1 MNATETPTPLIGSQY
16 EAGDIAWTLTS
27 TALVWLMIP
36 GIGYFYSGMARSKNA
51 LSLIMLSCCSIA
63 VVTFQWFLFGY
74 SLAFSKSANSF
85 IGNFDNAFLRG
96 VLDAPSVGSS
106 RIPDVVFMLYQ
117 GMFACLTPALAIGA
131 AAERGRI
138 LPTLVFIFLWTTF
151 VYDFI
156 ACWTWNP
163 AGWSYVMGGLDFAG
177 GTPVHISS
185 GGAALAYAIVLGRRS
200 GDHRDFRP
208 HSMSNVVI
216 GTCFIW
222 FGWFGFNGGSAL
234 SANLRA
240 AMACVVTNLAASVGG
255 ITWVLLDYRHERK
268 LSVLGFCSG
277 AVSGLVAITPGSGFV
292 SPASSVA
299 IGFLGACACNLAVR
313 LKHSLKYDDAFDVF
327 AVHGIGGI
335 VGNLLTGIFAQ
346 SWVAALDGVTVIDG
360 GWLDGH
366 WMQIVHQLA
375 DSAAGLGWSFTV
387 TYLIL
392 VIMNKIPGLN
402 LRAKAINEHRGL
414 DLAELGEMAYGYVN
428 EKAASVEGVD
438 HSMEIGQAGGSGV
451 SQSSVSI
458 NEIKIGSVSTLGRH
472 PSDDA
477 QVQVQPQS
485 H

>member
-1 MNATETPTPLIGSQY
+1 MNTTEPAAPLIGSQY
-16 EAGDIAWTLTS
+16 QSGDIAWTLAS

-51 LSLIMLSCCSIA
+51 LSLIMLSCCSVA
-63 VVTFQWFLFGY
+63 VVSFQWFLFGY
-74 SLAFSKSANSF
+74 SLAFSKSGTSF
-85 IGNFDNAFLRG
+85 IGNFENAFFRN
-96 VLDAPSVGSS
+96 VLDQPSVGSS
-106 RIPDVVFMLYQ
+106 KIPDIVFMLFQ
-117 GMFACLTPALAIGA
+117 GMFAALTPALAIGA

-156 ACWTWNP
+156 ACWTWSAN
-163 AGWSYVMGGLDFAG
+163 GWSFVMGGLDFAG

-185 GGAALAYAIVLGRRS
+185 GAAALAYAIVLGKRS
-200 GDHRDFRP
+200 GDQKDFRP

-255 ITWVLLDYRHERK
+255 ITWVLLDYRHDRK

-277 AVSGLVAITPGSGFV
+277 AVAGLVSITPGSGYV

-299 IGFLGACACNLAVR
+299 IGFLGACACNMAVR
-313 LKHSLKYDDAFDVF
+313 LKHYLKYDDAFDVF
-327 AVHGIGGI
+327 AVHGVGGI

-346 SWVAALDGVTVIDG
+346 SWVAALDGTTVIKG

-366 WMQIVHQLA
+366 WMQLAYQLA
-375 DSAAGLGWSFTV
+375 DSAAGMGWSFVV

-392 VIMNKIPGLN
+392 VIMNKIPGLT
-402 LRAKAINEHRGL
+402 LRAKAANEHRGL
-414 DLAELGEMAYGYVN
+414 DLAELGEPAYGHWDDQ
-428 EKAASVEGVD
+428 KAVPLMKTSLLCVMSLKI
-438 HSMEIGQAGGSGV
+438 HPRLQFMELTV
-451 SQSSVSI
+451 LRRLLEV
-458 NEIKIGSVSTLGRH
+458 RYC
-472 PSDDA
+472 
-477 QVQVQPQS
+477 
-485 H
+485 

>member
-1 MNATETPTPLIGSQY
+1 MNVSEPEPLIGSEY
-16 EAGDIAWTLTS
+16 EAGDIAWTLAS

-51 LSLIMLSCCSIA
+51 LSLIMLSCCSVA

-74 SLAFSKSANSF
+74 SLAFSKTGGRI
-85 IGNFDNAFLRG
+85 IGNFDNAFFRG
-96 VLDAPSVGSS
+96 VLDSPSVGSAK
-106 RIPDVVFMLYQ
+106 IPDIVFMIFQ
-117 GMFACLTPALAIGA
+117 CMFAALTPALAIGA

-156 ACWTWNP
+156 ACWTWSGN
-163 AGWSYVMGGLDFAG
+163 GWSYVMGGLDFAG

-185 GGAALAYAIVLGRRS
+185 GGAALAYALVLGRRS
-200 GDHRDFRP
+200 GDQKDFRP

-216 GTCFIW
+216 GTCFLW

-255 ITWVLLDYRHERK
+255 ITWVLLDYRHDRK

-277 AVSGLVAITPGSGFV
+277 AVAGLVAITPGSGYV

-299 IGFLGACACNLAVR
+299 IGFLGACACNMAVR
-313 LKHSLKYDDAFDVF
+313 LKHYLKYDDAFDVF

-335 VGNLLTGIFAQ
+335 VGNILTGVFAQ
-346 SWVAALDGVTVIDG
+346 SWVAALDGVTVING
-360 GWLDGH
+360 GWLDKN
-366 WMQIVHQLA
+366 WIQVPYQLA
-375 DSAAGLGWSFTV
+375 DSAAGLAWSFGV

-402 LRAKAINEHRGL
+402 LRAKAANEHRGL
-414 DLAELGEMAYGYVN
+414 DLAELGEMAYGHLE
-428 EKAASVEGVD
+428 EKAASVHGVD
-438 HSMEIGQAGGSGV
+438 NSMDIGLAKSG
-451 SQSSVSI
+451 SQSSDSV
-458 NEIKIGSVSTLGRH
+458 NEVKLGSVSTLGRQTTDI
-472 PSDDA
+472 S
-477 QVQVQPQS
+477 S
-485 H
+485 

>member
-1 MNATETPTPLIGSQY
+1 MNTTEPTAPLIGSQY
-16 EAGDIAWTLTS
+16 QSGDIAWTLAS

-51 LSLIMLSCCSIA
+51 LSLIMLSCCSVA

-74 SLAFSKSANSF
+74 SLAFSRSGSAI
-85 IGNFDNAFLRG
+85 IGNFENAFFRG
-96 VLDAPSVGSS
+96 VLDQPSVGSS
-106 RIPDVVFMLYQ
+106 KIPDIVFMLFQ
-117 GMFACLTPALAIGA
+117 GMFAALTPALAIGA

-156 ACWTWNP
+156 ACWTWSAN
-163 AGWSYVMGGLDFAG
+163 GWSFVMGGLDFAG

-185 GGAALAYAIVLGRRS
+185 GAAALAYAIVLGKRS
-200 GDHRDFRP
+200 GDQKDFRP

-234 SANLRA
+234 AANLRA
-240 AMACVVTNLAASVGG
+240 AMACVVTNLSASVGG
-255 ITWVLLDYRHERK
+255 ITWVLLDYRHDRK

-277 AVSGLVAITPGSGFV
+277 AVAGLVSITPGSGYV

-299 IGFLGACACNLAVR
+299 IGFLGACACNMAVR
-313 LKHSLKYDDAFDVF
+313 LKHYLKYDDAFDVF
-327 AVHGIGGI
+327 AVHGVGGI

-346 SWVAALDGVTVIDG
+346 KWVAALDGTTVIKG

-366 WMQIVHQLA
+366 WMQLVYQLA
-375 DSAAGLGWSFTV
+375 DSAAGMGWSFVV

-392 VIMNKIPGLN
+392 VIMNKVPGLT
-402 LRAKAINEHRGL
+402 LRAKAANEHRGL
-414 DLAELGEMAYGYVN
+414 DLAELGEPAYGHLDD
-428 EKAASVEGVD
+428 EKAASIQGVD
-438 HSMEIGQAGGSGV
+438 HSMEIGRSVTGSTD
-451 SQSSVSI
+451 SV
-458 NEIKIGSVSTLGRH
+458 NEVKLGSVSTLGR
-472 PSDDA
+472 
-477 QVQVQPQS
+477 QQ
-485 H
+485 

>member
-1 MNATETPTPLIGSQY
+1 MNSTGTTTQLIGSQY
-16 EAGDIAWTLTS
+16 EAGDIAWTLAS
-27 TALVWLMIP
+27 TGL
-36 GIGYFYSGMARSKNA
+36 
-51 LSLIMLSCCSIA
+51 
-63 VVTFQWFLFGY
+63 WFLFGY
-74 SLAFSKSANSF
+74 SLAFSKTASSI

-96 VLDAPSVGSS
+96 VLDAPSIGSS

-163 AGWSYVMGGLDFAG
+163 AGWSFVMGGLDFAG

-185 GGAALAYAIVLGRRS
+185 GGAALAYALVLGRRS

-216 GTCFIW
+216 GTVFIW

-255 ITWVLLDYRHERK
+255 LTWVLLDYRHERK

-299 IGFLGACACNLAVR
+299 IGFLGALACNMAVR
-313 LKHSLKYDDAFDVF
+313 LKHHLKYDDAFDVF
-327 AVHGIGGI
+327 AVHGVGGI

-346 SWVAALDGVTVIDG
+346 SWVAALDGATVIPG

-366 WMQIVHQLA
+366 WMQFVHQLA
-375 DSAAGLGWSFTV
+375 DSAAGLGWSFVV

-392 VIMNKIPGLN
+392 FIMNKIPGLN
-402 LRAKAINEHRGL
+402 LRAKAIHEHRGL

-428 EKAASVEGVD
+428 EKAASIEGVD
-438 HSMEIGQAGGSGV
+438 HSMEIGQAGGSGA
-451 SQSSVSI
+451 SQSSGSI
-458 NEIKIGSVSTLGRH
+458 NEVKLGSVSTLGRH
-472 PSDDA
+472 PTNAS
-477 QVQVQPQS
+477 QS
-485 H
+485 Q

>member
-1 MNATETPTPLIGSQY
+1 MNATETPAPVIGSQY
-16 EAGDIAWTLTS
+16 EAGDIAWTLAS

-74 SLAFSKSANSF
+74 SLAFSKSANAF
-85 IGNFDNAFLRG
+85 IGNFDNAFFRG

-117 GMFACLTPALAIGA
+117 GMFAALTPALAIGA

-163 AGWSYVMGGLDFAG
+163 AGWSFVM
-177 GTPVHISS
+177 
-185 GGAALAYAIVLGRRS
+185 
-200 GDHRDFRP
+200 
-208 HSMSNVVI
+208 
-216 GTCFIW
+216 
-222 FGWFGFNGGSAL
+222 
-234 SANLRA
+234 
-240 AMACVVTNLAASVGG
+240 G

-313 LKHSLKYDDAFDVF
+313 LKHHLKYDDAFDVF
-327 AVHGIGGI
+327 AVHGVGGI
-335 VGNLLTGIFAQ
+335 VGNLLTGVFAQ
-346 SWVAALDGVTVIDG
+346 SWVAALDGATVIAG

-366 WMQIVHQLA
+366 WMQVVHQLA

-392 VIMNKIPGLN
+392 FIMNKIPGLN
-402 LRAKAINEHRGL
+402 IRAKAINEHRGL

-428 EKAASVEGVD
+428 EKAATVEGVD
-438 HSMEIGQAGGSGV
+438 HSMEVGQAGASGA
-451 SQSSVSI
+451 SQSSDSV

-472 PSDDA
+472 PSE
-477 QVQVQPQS
+477 VGPG

>member
-1 MNATETPTPLIGSQY
+1 MNATETPAPVIGSQY
-16 EAGDIAWTLTS
+16 EPGDIAWTLAS

-74 SLAFSKSANSF
+74 SLAFSKSANAF

-163 AGWSYVMGGLDFAG
+163 AGWSFVMGGLDFAG

-185 GGAALAYAIVLGRRS
+185 GGAALAYALVLGRRS

-277 AVSGLVAITPGSGFV
+277 AVAGLVAITPGSGFV

-313 LKHSLKYDDAFDVF
+313 LKHHLKYDDAFDVF
-327 AVHGIGGI
+327 AVHGVGGI

-346 SWVAALDGVTVIDG
+346 KWVAALDGATVIAG

-392 VIMNKIPGLN
+392 FIMNKIPGLN

-428 EKAASVEGVD
+428 EKAVTVEGVD
-438 HSMEIGQAGGSGV
+438 NSMEIGQAGASAA
-451 SQSSVSI
+451 SHSSDSI

-472 PSDDA
+472 PSDA
-477 QVQVQPQS
+477 GQV

>member
-1 MNATETPTPLIGSQY
+1 MDNSTTSEPLIGPQY
-16 EAGDIAWTLTS
+16 EPGDIAWTLAS

-74 SLAFSKSANSF
+74 SLAFSKTGSKI
-85 IGNFDNAFLRG
+85 IGNFDNAFLRN
-96 VLDAPSVGSS
+96 VLDQPSVGSS
-106 RIPDVVFMLYQ
+106 KIPDIVFMIFQ
-117 GMFACLTPALAIGA
+117 CMFAALTPALAVGA

-156 ACWTWNP
+156 ACWTWSAN
-163 AGWSYVMGGLDFAG
+163 GWSFVMGGLDFAG

-200 GDHRDFRP
+200 GDHKDFRP

-277 AVSGLVAITPGSGFV
+277 AVAGLVAITPGSGFV

-299 IGFLGACACNLAVR
+299 IGFLGALACNMAVR
-313 LKHSLKYDDAFDVF
+313 IKHHLKYDDAFDVF
-327 AVHGIGGI
+327 AVHGVGGV

-346 SWVAALDGVTVIDG
+346 KWVAALDGVTVIDG

-366 WMQIVHQLA
+366 WIQLAYQLA
-375 DSAAGLGWSFTV
+375 DSAAGLSWSFTV
-387 TYLIL
+387 TFLIL
-392 VIMNKIPGLN
+392 FIMNKIPGLT
-402 LRAKAINEHRGL
+402 LRVDADREHRGL
-414 DLAELGEMAYGYVN
+414 DIAELGEMAYGHLD
-428 EKAASVEGVD
+428 EKVVSIHGVD
-438 HSMEIGQAGGSGV
+438 HSMEIGRSA
-451 SQSSVSI
+451 SVSSSESV
-458 NEIKIGSVSTLGRH
+458 NKIKVGSVSTLGTH
-472 PSDDA
+472 PDGSPA
-477 QVQVQPQS
+477 
-485 H
+485 

>member
-1 MNATETPTPLIGSQY
+1 MNATETPAPVIGSQY
-16 EAGDIAWTLTS
+16 EPGDIAWTLAS

-74 SLAFSKSANSF
+74 SLAFSKSANAF

-163 AGWSYVMGGLDFAG
+163 AGWSFVMGGLDFAG

-185 GGAALAYAIVLGRRS
+185 GGAALAYALVLGRRS

-277 AVSGLVAITPGSGFV
+277 AVAGLVAITPGSGFV

-313 LKHSLKYDDAFDVF
+313 LKHHLKYDDAFDVF
-327 AVHGIGGI
+327 AVHGVGGI

-346 SWVAALDGVTVIDG
+346 KWVAALDGVTVIAG

-392 VIMNKIPGLN
+392 FIMNKIPGLN

-428 EKAASVEGVD
+428 EKAVTVEGVD
-438 HSMEIGQAGGSGV
+438 NSMEIGQAGASAA
-451 SQSSVSI
+451 SQSSESI

-472 PSDDA
+472 PSDA
-477 QVQVQPQS
+477 GQI

>member
-1 MNATETPTPLIGSQY
+1 MDNSTTSQPLIGSQY
-16 EAGDIAWTLTS
+16 EPGDIAWTLTS

-63 VVTFQWFLFGY
+63 VWFLFGY
-74 SLAFSKSANSF
+74 SLAFSKTGGKI
-85 IGNFDNAFLRG
+85 IGNFDNAFLRN
-96 VLDAPSVGSS
+96 VVDQPSVGSPK
-106 RIPDVVFMLYQ
+106 IPDIVFMIFQ
-117 GMFACLTPALAIGA
+117 CMFAALTPALAVGA

-156 ACWTWNP
+156 ACWTWSAN
-163 AGWSYVMGGLDFAG
+163 GWSYVMGGLDFAG

-200 GDHRDFRP
+200 GDHKDFRP

-277 AVSGLVAITPGSGFV
+277 AVAGLVAITPGSGFV

-299 IGFLGACACNLAVR
+299 IGFLGALACNMAVR
-313 LKHSLKYDDAFDVF
+313 IKHHLKYDDAFDVF
-327 AVHGIGGI
+327 AVHGVGGI

-346 SWVAALDGVTVIDG
+346 KWVAALDGATVIDG

-366 WMQIVHQLA
+366 WIQLAYQLA
-375 DSAAGLGWSFTV
+375 DSAAGLSWSFTV
-387 TYLIL
+387 TFLIL
-392 VIMNKIPGLN
+392 FIMNKIPGLT
-402 LRAKAINEHRGL
+402 LRVDADREHRGL
-414 DLAELGEMAYGYVN
+414 DIAELGEMAYGHLD
-428 EKAASVEGVD
+428 EKVISIHGVD
-438 HSMEIGQAGGSGV
+438 HSMEIGRSA
-451 SQSSVSI
+451 SVSSSESV
-458 NEIKIGSVSTLGRH
+458 NKIKVGSVSTLGTH
-472 PSDDA
+472 PNGSPA
-477 QVQVQPQS
+477 
-485 H
+485 

>member
-1 MNATETPTPLIGSQY
+1 MNNSTSQPAPIGSQY
-16 EAGDIAWTLTS
+16 QAGDIAWTLAS

-51 LSLIMLSCCSIA
+51 LSLIMLSCCSVA
-63 VVTFQWFLFGY
+63 VVTVQWFLFGY
-74 SLAFSKSANSF
+74 SLAFSKTGSKM
-85 IGNFDNAFLRG
+85 IGNFENAFLRN
-96 VLDAPSVGSS
+96 VVDAPSVGSPN
-106 RIPDVVFMLYQ
+106 IPDIVFMIFQ
-117 GMFACLTPALAIGA
+117 CMFAALTPALAIGA

-156 ACWTWNP
+156 ACWTWSSN
-163 AGWSYVMGGLDFAG
+163 GWSFVMGGLDFAG

-185 GGAALAYAIVLGRRS
+185 GGAALAYAIVLGRRT
-200 GDHRDFRP
+200 GDHKDFRP

-255 ITWVLLDYRHERK
+255 ITWVLLDYRHDRK

-277 AVSGLVAITPGSGFV
+277 AVAGLVAITPGSGFV

-299 IGFLGACACNLAVR
+299 IGFLGALACNMAVR
-313 LKHSLKYDDAFDVF
+313 LKHHLRYDDAFDVF
-327 AVHGIGGI
+327 AVHGVGGI

-346 SWVAALDGVTVIDG
+346 KWIAALDGVTVIDG

-366 WMQIVHQLA
+366 WIQLAYQLA
-375 DSAAGLGWSFTV
+375 DSSAGLSWSFTV
-387 TYLIL
+387 TFLIL
-392 VIMNKIPGLN
+392 FIMNKIPGLT
-402 LRAKAINEHRGL
+402 LRVDADSEHRGM
-414 DLAELGEMAYGYVN
+414 DLAELGEMAYGHLN
-428 EKAASVEGVD
+428 EKAGSIHGVE
-438 HSMEIGQAGGSGV
+438 HSMEIGRSATGST
-451 SQSSVSI
+451 SSSV
-458 NEIKIGSVSTLGRH
+458 NEIKIGSVSTLGQQTPNNLPNNP
-472 PSDDA
+472 PSN
-477 QVQVQPQS
+477 PS
-485 H
+485 P